1 VNGDGSQRDEAGS
14 SPWDGDSNADV
25 VEQGGGRRLFPSR
38 NWPPMNWRPPRGAA
52 ILLAVGLVIGLGAGY
67 ALGYRQ
73 VPRNIS
79 PPPSASPVSPVS
91 APPVPAPGA
100 IRVTLDPVQGTGT
113 VFSNG
118 PVLTQSTGT
127 CSARSGRQLQLG
139 VQVTNESPTPITLGE
154 IRTVLPLGGL
164 RVISE
169 QWAPCGAMGAVQVPP
184 SLAPGDSTWFSVTV
198 QVLIACPEPLPVQ
211 FTVGYTWPGG
221 TASVKLPGFPDL
233 GQVPYPG
240 CTGS

>member
-1 VNGDGSQRDEAGS
+1 VNE
-14 SPWDGDSNADV
+14 DSDDV
-25 VEQGGGRRLFPSR
+25 VEQGGGRRLFPSL
-38 NWPPMNWRPPRGAA
+38 NWPPLNCRPPRGAA

-73 VPRNIS
+73 VPRNVS
-79 PPPSASPVSPVS
+79 PSPSASPASASPAL

-100 IRVTLDPVQGTGT
+100 IRVTLEPVQGTGT

-118 PVLTQSTGT
+118 TVLSQSTGT
-127 CSARSGRQLQLG
+127 CSTRSGRQLQLG
-139 VQVTNESPTPITLGE
+139 VQVTNESPTPITLGK

-169 QWAPCGAMGAVQVPP
+169 QWAPCGAMGAVQVPD
-184 SLAPGDSTWFSVTV
+184 SLAPGDSTWFSITV
-198 QVLIACPEPLPVQ
+198 QVLVACPEPLPVQ
-211 FTVGYTWPGG
+211 FTVGYTSPGG

-233 GQVPYPG
+233 SQVSYPG